1 MRKIFT
7 FFFALI
13 VTANLWAYHDFKSGD
28 CYYNILS
35 NTPPYTVQVAQG
47 WQIYEGS
54 WAIIPYVGDIV
65 IPDSVIYNNIC
76 YKVVAIQDLIFANCP
91 ALTSVKVGNNIRI
104 ISKHCFANNPRL
116 KKVFL
121 PESITTIGEEAF
133 AYCDSLQTI
142 NIPSGLTSVGQN
154 IFKSS
159 PQLDTVIWNLRN
171 ADLNITP
178 LKSNKAISVVTIGD
192 SVTTIGESA
201 FYGCTNLSEVY
212 WSKQLKTIGK
222 SAFSASGIR
231 SAILPEGIDSIA
243 SSAFSNCSK
252 LKVVSIPSSL
262 RYVNGWDHDDNTES
276 FNFSNNIDSVYWNA
290 YNCVENRPFIS
301 TQNGLIR
308 VVAFGDSIK
317 HIPNRFCMSFS
328 NLTNVILPKGLQSI
342 GKEAFEQCKKLSNV
356 EIPDSVTTI
365 GESAFY
371 SCTDLSKVSLGCT
384 LNSIGKSAFYHSKKL
399 TTVICNAVIPP
410 TLGSNAFHTS
420 TITFV
425 YIPCGAS
432 DAYKASAWKDYCKNF
447 VEPELEFT
455 LNIYTS
461 DTTQG
466 IVAIEQYPT
475 CSNDTVKFHAVPTS
489 MYQFAQWSDGNKDNP
504 RKLVLT
510 QDTSLIAM
518 FQINYIQPDMVTLC
532 YGDTYQWNDK
542 VYDSTG
548 VYVDTLSNGVAM
560 LYLTILP
567 AAVTET
573 EALALCPS
581 ELPYEWYGQS
591 ITEAGLYTATEQY
604 AAGCDSVLHELIL
617 DVYLQ
622 TLPEHVTLPVVHQ
635 GEAID
640 VTIPTAEVQA
650 HIAAETWYAPNA
662 LVEWYMQTLAGWEV
676 LTTEPIKNGTSQIV
690 LKYAVNSDCGSVESQ
705 GMIISVLTTG
715 VENLPNGKTSPQKL
729 IRDGQLLIMRDGK
742 TYNAQGAAL

>member
-1 MRKIFT
+1 M
-7 FFFALI
+7 
-13 VTANLWAYHDFKSGD
+13 
-28 CYYNILS
+28 
-35 NTPPYTVQVAQG
+35 
-47 WQIYEGS
+47 
-54 WAIIPYVGDIV
+54 
-65 IPDSVIYNNIC
+65 
-76 YKVVAIQDLIFANCP
+76 
-91 ALTSVKVGNNIRI
+91 
-104 ISKHCFANNPRL
+104 
-116 KKVFL
+116 
-121 PESITTIGEEAF
+121 TTIGRSAF
-133 AYCDSLQTI
+133 FACDSLAKV
-142 NIPSGLTSVGQN
+142 NWGKN
-154 IFKSS
+154 
-159 PQLDTVIWNLRN
+159 
-171 ADLNITP
+171 
-178 LKSNKAISVVTIGD
+178 
-192 SVTTIGESA
+192 
-201 FYGCTNLSEVY
+201 
-212 WSKQLKTIGK
+212 LKTIGND
-222 SAFSASGIR
+222 AFAYSGLR
-231 SAILPEGIDSIA
+231 SVILPQGIDSIA
-243 SSAFSNCSK
+243 YAAFSGCHS
-252 LKVVSIPSSL
+252 LKVVSIPSSM
-262 RYVNGWDHDDNTES
+262 RRMASTSTQPIFKQCDA
-276 FNFSNNIDSVYWNA
+276 IDSIYWNA
-290 YNCVENRPFIS
+290 YKCPDIPFLS
-301 TQNGLIR
+301 ASNKGIR
-308 VVAFGDSIK
+308 VVEFGDSIQN
-317 HIPNRFCMSFS
+317 IPNKFCQSFS
-328 NLTNVILPKGLQSI
+328 NLAKVILPEGLQSI
-342 GKEAFEQCKKLSNV
+342 EEYAFYSCKKLSTV
-356 EIPDSVTTI
+356 EIPDSVTDI
-365 GESAFY
+365 GQYAFN
-371 SCTDLSKVSLGCT
+371 SCSNLAEVYCHAMT
-384 LNSIGKSAFYHSKKL
+384 
-399 TTVICNAVIPP
+399 PP
-410 TLGSNAFHTS
+410 SLGSNAFSKS
-420 TITFV
+420 TITSV
-425 YIPCGAS
+425 YIPCGTS
-432 DAYKASAWKDYCKNF
+432 EAYEASAWKNYCQNF
-447 VEPELEFT
+447 VEPDVEFVF
-455 LNIYTS
+455 NIYPT

-466 IVAIEQYPT
+466 HVTIDQYPT

-548 VYVDTLSNGVAM
+548 VYVDTLSNGVAT

-567 AAVTET
+567 AAVIET

-604 AAGCDSVLHELIL
+604 AAGCDSILHELTL

-622 TLPEHVTLPVVHQ
+622 TLPEQVTLPVVHQ

>member
-1 MRKIFT
+1 MRI
-7 FFFALI
+7 
-13 VTANLWAYHDFKSGD
+13 
-28 CYYNILS
+28 
-35 NTPPYTVQVAQG
+35 
-47 WQIYEGS
+47 
-54 WAIIPYVGDIV
+54 
-65 IPDSVIYNNIC
+65 
-76 YKVVAIQDLIFANCP
+76 
-91 ALTSVKVGNNIRI
+91 
-104 ISKHCFANNPRL
+104 
-116 KKVFL
+116 
-121 PESITTIGEEAF
+121 
-133 AYCDSLQTI
+133 
-142 NIPSGLTSVGQN
+142 
-154 IFKSS
+154 
-159 PQLDTVIWNLRN
+159 
-171 ADLNITP
+171 
-178 LKSNKAISVVTIGD
+178 
-192 SVTTIGESA
+192 
-201 FYGCTNLSEVY
+201 
-212 WSKQLKTIGK
+212 
-222 SAFSASGIR
+222 
-231 SAILPEGIDSIA
+231 
-243 SSAFSNCSK
+243 
-252 LKVVSIPSSL
+252 VSIPSTV
-262 RYVNGWDHDDNTES
+262 RRIVKKETQINGPFYS
-276 FNFSNNIDSVYWNA
+276 CSALDSIYWNA
-290 YNCVENRPFIS
+290 YKCSDIPFNYS
-301 TQNGLIR
+301 SDKNIR
-308 VVAFGDSIK
+308 VVEFGDSIK
-317 HIPNRFCMSFS
+317 RIPNSFCYQFG
-328 NLTNVILPKGLQSI
+328 NLTTVLFPKKLKSI
-342 GKEAFEQCKKLSNV
+342 GSSAFYQCSKLSNV

-365 GESAFY
+365 GEKAFY

-384 LNSIGKSAFYHSKKL
+384 LNSIGKSAFYNSKKL
-399 TTVICNAVIPP
+399 TTVICNAIVPP

-567 AAVTET
+567 AAVIET

-604 AAGCDSVLHELIL
+604 TAGCDSILHELTL

-622 TLPEHVTLPVVHQ
+622 TLPEQVTLPVVHQ

>member
-1 MRKIFT
+1 M
-7 FFFALI
+7 
-13 VTANLWAYHDFKSGD
+13 
-28 CYYNILS
+28 
-35 NTPPYTVQVAQG
+35 
-47 WQIYEGS
+47 
-54 WAIIPYVGDIV
+54 
-65 IPDSVIYNNIC
+65 
-76 YKVVAIQDLIFANCP
+76 
-91 ALTSVKVGNNIRI
+91 
-104 ISKHCFANNPRL
+104 
-116 KKVFL
+116 
-121 PESITTIGEEAF
+121 
-133 AYCDSLQTI
+133 
-142 NIPSGLTSVGQN
+142 
-154 IFKSS
+154 
-159 PQLDTVIWNLRN
+159 
-171 ADLNITP
+171 
-178 LKSNKAISVVTIGD
+178 
-192 SVTTIGESA
+192 
-201 FYGCTNLSEVY
+201 
-212 WSKQLKTIGK
+212 
-222 SAFSASGIR
+222 
-231 SAILPEGIDSIA
+231 
-243 SSAFSNCSK
+243 
-252 LKVVSIPSSL
+252 
-262 RYVNGWDHDDNTES
+262 RYVNGWDHYDNTES
-276 FNFSNNIDSVYWNA
+276 FNSSNNIDSVYWNA
-290 YNCVENRPFIS
+290 YNCVENRPFSS

-308 VVAFGDSIK
+308 VVAFGNSIK

-342 GKEAFEQCKKLSNV
+342 GEEAFEQCKKLSNV

-365 GESAFY
+365 GEEAFY
-371 SCTDLSKVSLGCT
+371 GCTNLSKVSLGCT
-384 LNSIGKSAFYHSKKL
+384 LNSIGKSAFYSKKL
-399 TTVICNAVIPP
+399 TTVICNAIVPP

-425 YIPCGAS
+425 YIPCGTS

-455 LNIYTS
+455 FNIYTS

-466 IVAIEQYPT
+466 IVAIDQYPT
-475 CSNDTVKFHAVPTS
+475 CSNDTVIFHAEPTS
-489 MYQFAQWSDGNKDNP
+489 MYQFAQWSDGNTDNP

-510 QDTSLIAM
+510 QDTSLISM

-548 VYVDTLSNGVAM
+548 VYVDTLSNGVAT

-567 AAVTET
+567 AAVIET

-604 AAGCDSVLHELIL
+604 AAGCDSILHELTL

-622 TLPEHVTLPVVHQ
+622 TLPEQVTLPVVHQ

>member
-28 CYYNILS
+28 CYYNIIS
-35 NTPPYTVQVAQG
+35 NTPPYTVRVAQG

-192 SVTTIGESA
+192 SVTTIGEEA

-212 WSKQLKTIGK
+212 WGKQLKTIGK

-262 RYVNGWDHDDNTES
+262 RYVNGWDHYDNTES
-276 FNFSNNIDSVYWNA
+276 FNSSNNIDSVYWNA
-290 YNCVENRPFIS
+290 YNCVENRPFSS

-308 VVAFGDSIK
+308 VVAFGNSIK

-342 GKEAFEQCKKLSNV
+342 GEEAFEQCKKLSNV

-365 GESAFY
+365 GEEAFY
-371 SCTDLSKVSLGCT
+371 GCTNLSKVSLGCT
-384 LNSIGKSAFYHSKKL
+384 LNSIGKSAFYSKKL
-399 TTVICNAVIPP
+399 TTVICNAIVPP

-425 YIPCGAS
+425 YIPCGTS

-455 LNIYTS
+455 FNIYTS

-466 IVAIEQYPT
+466 IVAIDQYPT
-475 CSNDTVKFHAVPTS
+475 CSNDTVIFHAEPTS
-489 MYQFAQWSDGNKDNP
+489 MYQFAQWSDGNTDNP

-510 QDTSLIAM
+510 QDTSLISM

-548 VYVDTLSNGVAM
+548 VYVDTLSNGVAT

-567 AAVTET
+567 AAVIET

-604 AAGCDSVLHELIL
+604 AAGCDSILHELTL

-622 TLPEHVTLPVVHQ
+622 TLPEQVTLPVVHQ

>member
-1 MRKIFT
+1 
-7 FFFALI
+7 
-13 VTANLWAYHDFKSGD
+13 
-28 CYYNILS
+28 
-35 NTPPYTVQVAQG
+35 
-47 WQIYEGS
+47 
-54 WAIIPYVGDIV
+54 
-65 IPDSVIYNNIC
+65 
-76 YKVVAIQDLIFANCP
+76 
-91 ALTSVKVGNNIRI
+91 
-104 ISKHCFANNPRL
+104 
-116 KKVFL
+116 
-121 PESITTIGEEAF
+121 
-133 AYCDSLQTI
+133 
-142 NIPSGLTSVGQN
+142 
-154 IFKSS
+154 
-159 PQLDTVIWNLRN
+159 
-171 ADLNITP
+171 
-178 LKSNKAISVVTIGD
+178 
-192 SVTTIGESA
+192 
-201 FYGCTNLSEVY
+201 
-212 WSKQLKTIGK
+212 
-222 SAFSASGIR
+222 
-231 SAILPEGIDSIA
+231 
-243 SSAFSNCSK
+243 
-252 LKVVSIPSSL
+252 
-262 RYVNGWDHDDNTES
+262 
-276 FNFSNNIDSVYWNA
+276 
-290 YNCVENRPFIS
+290 
-301 TQNGLIR
+301 
-308 VVAFGDSIK
+308 
-317 HIPNRFCMSFS
+317 MSFS

-365 GESAFY
+365 GEEAFY
-371 SCTDLSKVSLGCT
+371 LCSNLSKVSLGCT
-384 LNSIGKSAFYHSKKL
+384 LNSIGKSAFYYSKKL
-399 TTVICNAVIPP
+399 TTVICNAIVPP

-420 TITFV
+420 TITSV
-425 YIPCGAS
+425 YVPCGTS

-466 IVAIEQYPT
+466 IVAIDQYPT

-548 VYVDTLSNGVAM
+548 VYVDTLSNGVAT

-567 AAVTET
+567 AAVIET

-604 AAGCDSVLHELIL
+604 AAGCDSILHELTL

-622 TLPEHVTLPVVHQ
+622 TLPEQVTLPVVHQ

-715 VENLPNGKTSPQKL
+715 VENLPNAKTSPQKL